1 MLTKVSEPLEITTK
15 QIKNFYSLYQNVSNP
30 IVKIQ
35 DNLEGYLIIKLKNN
49 KIIMYNYYLNKFYSH
64 NKIQIHSLNFN
75 TIKQID
81 SFDQNNSLIANKL
94 RTYIINLIKF
104 NHNHNKPINSILGIG
119 GEYYLYWKQLNW
131 INNLIGITNHK
142 TIYQD
147 ALLNIPWSS
156 NYMVDYNKLESYP
169 NISSSIDLVL
179 VNVSELNLNTIKYI
193 KKINFKKIIMI
204 LCGFITNNKF
214 NKIVENFKIR
224 KIKYFK
230 NFDSIIRIFIM
241 ENIYL

>member
-1 MLTKVSEPLEITTK
+1 MLTKVSEPLEITTPN
-15 QIKNFYSLYQNVSNP
+15 IKNFFSLYQNVSNP

-49 KIIMYNYYLNKFYSH
+49 KIMMYNYYLNRFYSH
-64 NKIQIHSLNFN
+64 NKIQIHSLNYI

-94 RTYIINLIKF
+94 RSYIINLIKF

-119 GEYYLYWKQLNW
+119 GEYYLYWKHLIW
-131 INNLIGITNHK
+131 IDKLIGITNHK
-142 TIYQD
+142 SIMED

-156 NYMVDYNKLESYP
+156 NYLVDYNDLESYP
-169 NISSSIDLVL
+169 NINSLINLIL
-179 VNVSELNLNTIKYI
+179 VNVSELNLNIIKYI
-193 KKINFKKIIMI
+193 KKINFSKIIMI

-214 NKIVENFKIR
+214 NKIVENFKII

-241 ENIYL
+241 EK